1 LDSQASHSIPS
12 PSFFYGY
19 IIVFVSTIVMTL
31 TFGVNYSF
39 GIFFTPLR
47 AEFGWTKAVTSIGYS
62 VLTFIAGFLGIFAGR
77 LTDRFSARMVSIV
90 GGFFL
95 GLGCILMSQ
104 IVAAWQFYLIYAL
117 IVSAGIG
124 GAWPSLTATVPKWF
138 VVRRGL
144 MIGVV
149 ASGTGIGTMV
159 VPPVASRL
167 ISVYGWRN
175 AYIILGA
182 FTLVFIVIA
191 AMFMRRDPH
200 QMGERLYGESEREQ
214 EKDPQGLK
222 ALSYREIIHNWH
234 IRMVCIIYFCFGFSL
249 HTIMVHLV
257 PHAIE
262 TGIPPETAAG
272 LMTVAGG
279 AGVLSKLLVGA
290 ISDRLG
296 VRWSLALNF
305 ILLIVAL
312 LWLQMA
318 ESLSMLRPFA
328 FAFGFAYGGIMGLQS
343 VLSANLFGLSSLG
356 LILGSVTFIYTIGS
370 AVGPLLSSYIFDITG
385 SYRSAFFICALL
397 DAVALIVVLTTL
409 TKKTVENRGGVSP

>member
-1 LDSQASHSIPS
+1 M
-12 PSFFYGY
+12 
-19 IIVFVSTIVMTL
+19 VFVSTIVMTL

-47 AEFGWTKAVTSIGYS
+47 AEFGWTKAVTSVGYS
-62 VLTFIAGFLGIFAGR
+62 VLTFMAGFLGIFAGR
-77 LTDRFSARMVSIV
+77 LTDRFGARMVSIV

-144 MIGVV
+144 MIGIV

-159 VPPVASRL
+159 VPPVASR
-167 ISVYGWRN
+167 
-175 AYIILGA
+175 IILGA

-200 QMGERLYGESEREQ
+200 QMGERLYGESGREQ

-222 ALSYREIIHNWH
+222 GLSYREIIHNWH

-356 LILGSVTFIYTIGS
+356 LILGSVSFIYTIGS
-370 AVGPLLSSYIFDITG
+370 ALGPLLSSYIFDITG

-409 TKKTVENRGGVSP
+409 TKKTVGNRGGVSP

>member
-47 AEFGWTKAVTSIGYS
+47 AEFGWTKAVTSVGYS

-200 QMGERLYGESEREQ
+200 QMGERLYGESGREQ

-222 ALSYREIIHNWH
+222 GLSYREIIHNWH

-290 ISDRLG
+290 ISADWVSG
-296 VRWSLALNF
+296 G
-305 ILLIVAL
+305 
-312 LWLQMA
+312 LW
-318 ESLSMLRPFA
+318 R
-328 FAFGFAYGGIMGLQS
+328 
-343 VLSANLFGLSSLG
+343 
-356 LILGSVTFIYTIGS
+356 
-370 AVGPLLSSYIFDITG
+370 
-385 SYRSAFFICALL
+385 
-397 DAVALIVVLTTL
+397 
-409 TKKTVENRGGVSP
+409 